1 MTPTNDAE
9 TEGPVVT
16 MPQRDI
22 LDRLIQVAEFVLQ
35 APLPESTRQLLATT
49 LDALGPPAFTDWL
62 ETWDLLSAEPNV
74 DKRIV
79 FREQTQEVWV
89 NSMRQLPGPLP
100 AALVSIYDAANAPI
114 AQGFPPL
121 TAEAADAVL
130 DIFAFQS
137 AVVHGVEMPIAPQ
150 QRAAWRAHLASQYPM
165 LNPSIQQVIA
175 AAPLAGPMMRAQWS
189 DLGTFQ
195 QGMVRQ
201 QWAMELPQLTMFVN
215 AVMQGGGMPPAAA
228 QPPAWWGQ
236 RGPQAAHQPPGN
248 DQEAI
253 RQLQQLR
260 RNDQM
265 VVNALNTGVGAV
277 NHAMMNTANHL
288 RS

>member
-1 MTPTNDAE
+1 
-9 TEGPVVT
+9 VT

-22 LDRLIQVAEFVLQ
+22 LNRLIQVAEFLLQ
-35 APLPESTRQLLATT
+35 APLPESTRQLLAATV
-49 LDALGPPAFTDWL
+49 DALGVPAFADWL
-62 ETWDLLSAEPNV
+62 KTWDLLSAEQNA

-100 AALVSIYDAANAPI
+100 ATLVSIYDAANAPI

-137 AVVHGVEMPIAPQ
+137 AVVNGVEMPIAPQ
-150 QRAAWRAHLASQYPM
+150 QRQAWRAHLAAQYPM
-165 LNPSIQQVIA
+165 LAPPIQQVIA
-175 AAPLAGPMMRAQWS
+175 AAPLTGPMMRAQWS
-189 DLGTFQ
+189 DLGASQ
-195 QGMVRQ
+195 RGMVRQ
-201 QWAMELPQLTMFVN
+201 MWAMELPQLAMFVQ
-215 AVMQGGGMPPAAA
+215 AVMQGGGIPPAGA
-228 QPPAWWGQ
+228 QPPAWGRTQ
-236 RGPQAAHQPPGN
+236 GPQAAQQRPRN

-260 RNDQM
+260 RNDQL
-265 VVNALNTGVGAV
+265 VVNALNTGVGAI

-288 RS
+288 RY